1 MSMSIKEEMLMADY
15 DPMTVLN
22 GEEGGGIKSNRTWLY
37 AHLEEIARNLK
48 KATGLETEVLPAPNK
63 SMQVQY
69 QATFKDAEGIVVDRA
84 KVYVE
89 GLPVETLA
97 QRATDAFLEQLN
109 PPQ

>member
-1 MSMSIKEEMLMADY
+1 MADY
-15 DPMTVLN
+15 DPMNVLN

-37 AHLEEIARNLK
+37 AHLEEIQRNLK
-48 KATGLETEVLPAPNK
+48 KATGLETQVLPAPNK

-69 QATFKDAEGIVVDRA
+69 QAIFKDADGVVVDR
-84 KVYVE
+84 VNIFID

-97 QRATDAFLEQLN
+97 QRATDAFMEHLN